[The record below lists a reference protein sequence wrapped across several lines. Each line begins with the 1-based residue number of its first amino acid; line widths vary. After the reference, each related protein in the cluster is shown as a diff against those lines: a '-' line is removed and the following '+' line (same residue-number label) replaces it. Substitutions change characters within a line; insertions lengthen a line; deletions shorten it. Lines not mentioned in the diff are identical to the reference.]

1 MNYAAEPICKIING
15 FTRMPTA
22 CCCKVKGCTGFVGAT
37 PNELAEHY
45 ARLEEAAQE
54 EADAASSAASSSV
67 EESTLSEHRAP
78 SLKTMPLST
87 PKRDFF
93 CFFCAGRKTCL

>member
-45 ARLEEAAQE
+45 ARLEQAAQE
-54 EADAASSAASSSV
+54 EADAASSAASSV
-67 EESTLSEHRAP
+67 EESALSEHRAP

-93 CFFCAGRKTCL
+93 F